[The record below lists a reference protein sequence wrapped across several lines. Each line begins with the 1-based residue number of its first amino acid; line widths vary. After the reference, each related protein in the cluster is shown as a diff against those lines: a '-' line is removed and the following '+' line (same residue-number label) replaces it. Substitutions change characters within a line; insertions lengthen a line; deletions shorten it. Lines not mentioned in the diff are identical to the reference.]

1 MSKIDLGDK
10 SCHPTENEK
19 KSDDL
24 LKIRRKIL
32 FRKSVQ
38 LRQYINYLFT
48 KKLLVKVEKSNKPY
62 QKRFYFLKYHS
73 I

>member
-19 KSDDL
+19 KSDDQ

-48 KKLLVKVEKSNKPY
+48 EKLLV
-62 QKRFYFLKYHS
+62 
-73 I
+73 

>member
-19 KSDDL
+19 KSDDQ

-48 KKLLVKVEKSNKPY
+48 EKTFCLSLIFEKSKKL
-62 QKRFYFLKYHS
+62 
-73 I
+73 